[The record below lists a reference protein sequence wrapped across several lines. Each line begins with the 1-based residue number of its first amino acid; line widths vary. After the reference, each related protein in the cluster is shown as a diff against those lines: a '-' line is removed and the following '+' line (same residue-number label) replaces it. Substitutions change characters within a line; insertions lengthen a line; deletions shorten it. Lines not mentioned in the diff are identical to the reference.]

1 MVIHGLLECSR
12 LAEWGKLLG
21 LLSMLEWVTLSLPAR
36 FAPHWCTHPGS
47 PGCSQCRAPWQ
58 QNVSATTASTW
69 PLDVQKTL
77 EWRRDEIIFLSPVIY
92 LQFWWKN
99 HWPRGLLENALFDD
113 LGHLRSYTYMQT
125 LSHTWDS
132 IRPMHCPL
140 KVQGLLCIQIW
151 EPWLACNLNQGFCI
165 DTLTM
170 FHTHGECIDSVEQH
184 WASTLIPCQF
194 VTRDSHQNLI
204 ITYNC
209 KWKNV
214 LNTLHALYSSHC
226 VTSYPSGATC
236 GWYAMVRV

>member
-21 LLSMLEWVTLSLPAR
+21 LLSMLEWVTLSLPAC

-47 PGCSQCRAPWQ
+47 PGCSQRRAPWQ

-99 HWPRGLLENALFDD
+99 HWPRGLLKNALLDD
-113 LGHLRSYTYMQT
+113 LGHLRSYTHMQT

-132 IRPMHCPL
+132 IRPTHCPL

-151 EPWLACNLNQGFCI
+151 EPWLACNLNQGFCN

-170 FHTHGECIDSVEQH
+170 FHTNMENALTVWSNAEQVPWFH
-184 WASTLIPCQF
+184 VS
-194 VTRDSHQNLI
+194 
-204 ITYNC
+204 
-209 KWKNV
+209 
-214 LNTLHALYSSHC
+214 
-226 VTSYPSGATC
+226 
-236 GWYAMVRV
+236 